1 MNYAPVTFWYIMPEG
16 HCLIQ
21 PDIEGV
27 KGEVVLHREQ
37 ILPPIMNDRQIIN
50 GADLIVSGTSGK
62 ITTQI
67 IPFPVPNKP
76 KWYKSLIT
84 WSKARPGDK
93 VNLRFIC
100 NEAGN
105 YNIECSFYMVKGTSR
120 ISFSINNKSII
131 NGYNVRAEK
140 PELKQINLK
149 QVELVK
155 GYNELAVKILDSSEF
170 QGSNYGIEFL
180 KFKKL

>member
-1 MNYAPVTFWYIMPEG
+1 
-16 HCLIQ
+16 
-21 PDIEGV
+21 
-27 KGEVVLHREQ
+27 
-37 ILPPIMNDRQIIN
+37 
-50 GADLIVSGTSGK
+50 
-62 ITTQI
+62 
-67 IPFPVPNKP
+67 
-76 KWYKSLIT
+76 
-84 WSKARPGDK
+84 
-93 VNLRFIC
+93 
-100 NEAGN
+100 
-105 YNIECSFYMVKGTSR
+105 MVKGTSR

-149 QVELVK
+149 QVELVE